1 MKYVLAIL
9 ILLAA
14 SVIPSYSQEEEITYV
29 TIFRSIQLINM
40 QTAEV
45 IPQKGFD
52 FSIRHRFGMIGADSS
67 VYQQFLGLDLPA
79 NIRFGFAFPILK
91 NLYVGAGRTKT
102 GKTIDLEAKYLFLR
116 QTEDNKMPFSIAA
129 YFNTGIM
136 TDKFPKVPDYAY
148 FSDNTTPFEY
158 KFSHRLGYNIQLIFA
173 RKFSERI
180 SFQIAPVLIY
190 KNLVAAGAEN
200 HTFSIPVGGAIKTS
214 LKSSVIFEYAYRFN
228 NRPEHNDYPLSIAW
242 ESGTVGH
249 TFQIVISSSNEL
261 LEQET
266 YTKKSFNYLKGN
278 FALGFN
284 MRRVF
289 WYKKKKL
296 PPQ

>member
-1 MKYVLAIL
+1 MRYIFSLLIFFSATVFLAF
-9 ILLAA
+9 
-14 SVIPSYSQEEEITYV
+14 SQEEEKSYV
-29 TIFRSIQLINM
+29 GIFRSIQLINM
-40 QTAEV
+40 QTTEV

-91 NLYVGAGRTKT
+91 NLYVGAGRTKS
-102 GKTIDLEAKYLFLR
+102 GKIIDLEAKYLFLR
-116 QTEDNKMPFSIAA
+116 QTDDNKMPLSVAA

-136 TDKFPKVPDYAY
+136 TDKFPKVPDYAF

-158 KFSHRLGYNIQLIFA
+158 KFSHRVSYNVQLIIA

-180 SFQIAPVLIY
+180 SFQIAPVFIY
-190 KNLVAAGAEN
+190 KNLVPAGAEN
-200 HTFSIPVGGAIKTS
+200 HTFSIPVGGAVKTG
-214 LKSSVIFEYAYRFN
+214 LKSSVIVEYAYRFN
-228 NRPEHNDYPLSIAW
+228 NRPQNHDYPLSIAW

-249 TFQIVISSSNEL
+249 TFQIVISSSSEM
-261 LEQET
+261 LEQEA
-266 YTKKSFNYLKGN
+266 YTKKGFNYLKGN